1 MPHKDKCYYLV
12 LELSRTSSPEEV
24 KKAYRKLALKWHPDK
39 NPNNKEEAERRF
51 KEISEAYEVL
61 SDEKKRRIY
70 DRYGKEG
77 LANNASGARAGSS
90 SRHHPY
96 SPHSG
101 MDDLFASFVFR
112 DPFEVFRDFFGS
124 ESFIDP
130 FGTDP
135 FNLFGASDAAFLGA
149 GAHNPRRAAQNRG
162 HHYQNQQQGVQRID
176 DVFNPFMG
184 FGGLGMLPMGMPMMN
199 GFGNLFT
206 QLAAAPMDVN
216 MANGGVTTF
225 TTSSVSI
232 GGMGPGMRRTSTS
245 TRFVNGRKVE
255 TQKVLENGQETVT
268 VIEDGVVKKRTV
280 NGQPQP
286 VQQQQPSLNYGFT
299 VHG

>member
-1 MPHKDKCYYLV
+1 MPHRSKCYYVV
-12 LELSRTSSPEEV
+12 LELSRTASPEEV

-39 NPNNKEEAERRF
+39 NPNNKDEAERRF

-70 DRYGKEG
+70 DRYGKDG
-77 LANNASGARAGSS
+77 LSNNGAGPRAGSS

-96 SPHSG
+96 SPHAG
-101 MDDLFASFVFR
+101 VDDLFASFGFR
-112 DPFEVFRDFFGS
+112 DPFEVFRDFFGND
-124 ESFIDP
+124 SFGDP
-130 FGTDP
+130 FGADP
-135 FNLFGASDAAFLGA
+135 LGLFGQTDTAFLNA
-149 GAHNPRRAAQNRG
+149 GVRNSRAAHGRQ
-162 HHYQNQQQGVQRID
+162 YQQQQQQQGVQRID

-184 FGGLGMLPMGMPMMN
+184 FNGLGMLPMGMPMMG
-199 GFGNLFT
+199 GFGTLFT
-206 QLAAAPMDVN
+206 QLAAAPMDMSS

-245 TRFVNGRKVE
+245 TRFVGGRKIE

-286 VQQQQPSLNYGFT
+286 IQQQQQTIGYGFT